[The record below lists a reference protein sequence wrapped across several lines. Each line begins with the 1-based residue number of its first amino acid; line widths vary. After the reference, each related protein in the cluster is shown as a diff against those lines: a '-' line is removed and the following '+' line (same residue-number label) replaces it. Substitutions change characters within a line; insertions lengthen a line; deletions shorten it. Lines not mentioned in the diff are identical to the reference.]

1 MRKMRILRDRLRALW
16 HPERVHDDIADE
28 FRFHM
33 EMRARE
39 NERRGMTTADAQ
51 RDAKQR
57 FGSSARIHDIAYD
70 VRGGGWAETLWQ
82 DIRYG
87 ARVLAAQKVF
97 SATVILTVGIA
108 VGANATI
115 FTLVDRLL
123 LRTLPVERPQ
133 ELEQLTLPNDWSSF
147 SVPFY
152 RELRRR
158 NDVFSGVLARQ
169 LEPATIGN
177 AGEARRGLIELVSGN
192 YFSVLGS
199 TRRTRTSDE

>member
-1 MRKMRILRDRLRALW
+1 MRKLRILRDRLRALW
-16 HPERVHDDIADE
+16 QPDRVHDDIADE
-28 FRFHM
+28 FRFHI

-39 NERRGMTTADAQ
+39 NERRGMSTADAQ
-51 RDAKQR
+51 RDAEQR

-82 DIRYG
+82 DVRYG
-87 ARVLAAQKVF
+87 ARVLAAQKIL

-123 LRTLPVERPQ
+123 LRTLPVERPR

-147 SVPFY
+147 SAPFY

-158 NDVFSGVLARQ
+158 NDVFSGVLARPV
-169 LEPATIGN
+169 EPRRSAMP
-177 AGEARRGLIELVSGN
+177 AKARRGLIEPYPGF
-192 YFSVLGS
+192 FSKCSLFRAAYG
-199 TRRTRTSDE
+199 RR